1 MAAVAIITGVLA
13 ALTVPSMIG
22 MQARTDLQGTASQ
35 IKGAFQEAQRSAI
48 RTGAACTVK
57 VATTGITGSPAG
69 CISSPVT
76 LDTKTTLTTNVTSPN
91 ASPWEFQFNFKG
103 NSDFT
108 KPSPGLT
115 LPADSNDDG
124 KGLMIILSRTN
135 TSDQRCIIV
144 TSGIGIMRS
153 GLYSGGNCTASF

>member
-48 RTGAACTVK
+48 RRGATCTVN

-69 CISSPVT
+69 CISSPVI
-76 LDTKTTLTTNVTSPN
+76 LDTKTTLTTDPTATS
-91 ASPWEFQFNFKG
+91 SFQFDFKG
-103 NSDFT
+103 N
-108 KPSPGLT
+108 PSQEV
-115 LPADSNDDG
+115 
-124 KGLMIILSRTN
+124 MVILSRTN
-135 TSDQRCIIV
+135 TSDQRCIV
-144 TSGIGIMRS
+144 VSAGIGIMRS